1 MNTRISDP
9 AARRP
14 PRTAECA
21 VVVVSYQSAR
31 QLPRLLSD
39 LGAAQVRQVLVVDN
53 CSTDD
58 SRALAEAAGVEV
70 LSTGANLGYAG
81 ALNLA
86 WRTIPGDLPVL
97 VLNPDLTMGPG
108 AVRALL
114 AAVHEQHAGVAVPMI
129 VGPGGVLARSLRREP
144 SVLRAFATAL
154 LGRRAGALSELVWS
168 DAAYAGTAHVDW
180 ACGAA
185 LLITAECRRVV
196 GEWDDARFFLYSE
209 ETDYLRRVRDAGF
222 GVVYT
227 PDAVV
232 THEGG
237 GSGGDG
243 ELVALMAVNRVRY
256 FEKHHGPAAA
266 RWFRAA
272 VALHELLRSADP
284 AHRAAL
290 RAVLHRPSWPDLPG
304 GRA

>member
-1 MNTRISDP
+1 MNTRTRDP
-9 AARRP
+9 ATRR

-39 LGAAQVRQVLVVDN
+39 LEAARVRQVLVVDN
-53 CSTDD
+53 GSTDD
-58 SRALAEAAGVEV
+58 GPALAEAAGVEV
-70 LSTGANLGYAG
+70 LPTGANLGYAG

-86 WRTIPGDLPVL
+86 WRAIPDDLPVL
-97 VLNPDLTMGPG
+97 VLNPDVTLRPD

-129 VGPGGVLARSLRREP
+129 VEPGGALARSLRREP
-144 SVLRAFATAL
+144 SIVRAFATAL
-154 LGRRAGALSELVWS
+154 LGRRAGAVGEQVWS
-168 DAAYAGTAHVDW
+168 GAAYRETAHVEW

-196 GEWDDARFFLYSE
+196 GDWDDTRFFLYSE

-227 PDAVV
+227 PSAVV

-237 GSGGDG
+237 GSSDDA

-272 VALHELLRSADP
+272 VALHELLRSTDP

-290 RAVLHRPSWPDLPG
+290 RALLHRKSWPELPG
-304 GRA
+304 GRT